1 MLARSLRGAPRLRG
15 GSHALLRH
23 MTGLPNFPPPR
34 GKHEDP
40 LEPNLVM
47 EEEKTGLAAGL
58 PMVRDR
64 DVWANPDALLP
75 ERHELWWDDGTAEP
89 EWYID
94 RDFPRQMS
102 VPLMSAQLL
111 GMFSVLL
118 VGVGGLAVLMG
129 EENHIRAAN
138 RAAAWTKW
146 PSPPLPPRP

>member
-1 MLARSLRGAPRLRG
+1 
-15 GSHALLRH
+15 
-23 MTGLPNFPPPR
+23 MTGLPYNPPPR

-40 LEPNLVM
+40 LAPNLVM

-58 PMVRDR
+58 PLVRDR

-94 RDFPRQMS
+94 RDFARPMS

-111 GMFSVLL
+111 GMFSLL
-118 VGVGGLAVLMG
+118 FFGVGGLAVYLG
-129 EENHIRAAN
+129 EDNHKRAAS
-138 RAAAWTKW
+138 RAEFGWPVDREEFSRVEMGRKAKGTTGYEEDEAAAEEEE
-146 PSPPLPPRP
+146 

>member
-1 MLARSLRGAPRLRG
+1 MRG
-15 GSHALLRH
+15 GPHALLRH
-23 MTGLPNFPPPR
+23 MTGLPYNPPPR

-40 LEPNLVM
+40 LAPNLVM

-58 PMVRDR
+58 PLVRDR

-94 RDFPRQMS
+94 RDFARPMS

-111 GMFSVLL
+111 GIPAAGSCPSLQMVTIPS
-118 VGVGGLAVLMG
+118 GNTRLAP
-129 EENHIRAAN
+129 AAM
-138 RAAAWTKW
+138 T
-146 PSPPLPPRP
+146 SPPGNVLPT